1 VTDLPLEVQAE
12 RLRMVLAE
20 AGYPR
25 AVVTVEDDDFF
36 HDVHTITWSRDP
48 NVQAVPPDV
57 LKKAWTVIEGPS

>member
-25 AVVTVEDDDFF
+25 AVVTVEDDD
-36 HDVHTITWSRDP
+36 VYTLTWARDP
-48 NVQAVPPDV
+48 DVQTVPSDV
-57 LKKAWTVIEGPS
+57 LDKAWTVVDGPS